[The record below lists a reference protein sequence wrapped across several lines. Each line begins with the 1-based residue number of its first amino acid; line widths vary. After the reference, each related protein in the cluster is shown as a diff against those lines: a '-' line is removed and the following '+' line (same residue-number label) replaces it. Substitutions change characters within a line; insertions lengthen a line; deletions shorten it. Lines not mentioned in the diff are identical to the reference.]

1 MITSAIKGP
10 FALLVV
16 YFGAQVCARVF
27 ASPGLELHEAEQA
40 LWTQD
45 LALGSGT
52 QPPLYTWVQ
61 WLVFKLFGV
70 SIFSLSLL
78 KNTLLASTYGF
89 VWLAARRWLPP
100 SLAVLA
106 AASLLLI
113 PQIGWESQRDLTH
126 SVLAAAVAAATLY
139 VLIRLIERPTP
150 RLYLLLIPHGLWL
163 LDHWDLAST
172 RTMEKLGQTPLGGY
186 GIVRGISSLVS
197 ATGATVGV
205 LCLIY
210 MLLFGWS
217 VWKRHEGDHYDR
229 QICSFWQ
236 QYFRALTAL
245 LLALVLFF
253 GVMHFK
259 GRWLQPLLFAV
270 PFAFFCCRKKLVGHA
285 RLRWLKV
292 VLSVL
297 AALYLAVAAFR
308 PSPEWMAGST

>member
-1 MITSAIKGP
+1 MDA
-10 FALLVV
+10 
-16 YFGAQVCARVF
+16 
-27 ASPGLELHEAEQA
+27 
-40 LWTQD
+40 
-45 LALGSGT
+45 GSGARIWHSASAVHMG
-52 QPPLYTWVQ
+52 PVACVQ
-61 WLVFKLFGV
+61 AVRCVDLLTVAAEEYFTRKHLWIRVVSRTSLV
-70 SIFSLSLL
+70 
-78 KNTLLASTYGF
+78 TA
-89 VWLAARRWLPP
+89 

-210 MLLFGWS
+210 MLLHGWS